1 MGTLILNEESIAA
14 YKELM
19 TNPTVHGLDMKP
31 LKDCF
36 RETENVTPKHI
47 LYEQYI
53 ELIQKPLP
61 KVMFYIIM
69 DEVYGNLIGKEV
81 LENGKHGC
89 LGYKL
94 EIIK

>member
-1 MGTLILNEESIAA
+1 MEELILNEESIAA

-19 TNPTVHGLDMKP
+19 TNPTVHGLDMKT

-47 LYEQYI
+47 LFEQYRD
-53 ELIQKPLP
+53 LIQKPIP
-61 KVMFYIIM
+61 KVIFYIIM
-69 DEVYGNLIGKEV
+69 DEVYGHLIGKDV
-81 LENGKHGC
+81 HENGGC